1 MLSEIQYVDK
11 HGLKAIFPPSSS
23 TVYRLRHRA
32 VDPFPA
38 GQIIGGKRYDRV
50 DKVLD
55 WLARQD
61 AGPKPE
67 DETA

>member
-1 MLSEIQYVDK
+1 MSDEVRYVDK
-11 HGLKAIFPPSSS
+11 HGLKAIFPASSS

-38 GQIIGGKRYDRV
+38 GQIIGGKKYDRV

-55 WLARQD
+55 WLARQT

-67 DETA
+67 DEAA

>member
-1 MLSEIQYVDK
+1 MSDQTQYLDK
-11 HGLKAIFPPSSS
+11 HGLKAIFPASPS

-32 VDPFPA
+32 VDPFPE
-38 GQIIGGKRYDRV
+38 GQLIGGKRYDRI